1 MVVSMAT
8 DAQPSL
14 PPPDADAAGNATA
27 ETAPPEAPKEL
38 GKADPA
44 KRLTRIVLVA
54 VAVLFSCHMAADR
67 YTPYT
72 TLGRVDGFIV
82 PMVPQV
88 SGYLTEVNVRL
99 HDVVTQHQVIVQIDP
114 LPYDL
119 ALQAAQAS
127 LELAGQQ
134 MGAQVAGIE
143 AAAGRLGVSQARY
156 DITKRNLARVEQ
168 IARENPGALSEA
180 DLDQSRASVSQAES
194 SVISSQANLKAAQE
208 QLGVEGENNPNI
220 RAAAAAVAQAQF
232 NLTNTTLHAPSDGVM
247 GDIRLGVGHYAM
259 AGQPLATFIS
269 SVDIWVQ
276 VDMKENNLG
285 RMTVGDR
292 AEIVLDAAPGKIF
305 SGEVVSIG
313 SGIET
318 TPGASLGELQTTE
331 QAKGW
336 LQDPKRFPV
345 ILRFSDQESSGY
357 RRAGGQA
364 SAIVYSG
371 SSRILNSIAWLRI
384 RFHALVSYA
393 R

>member
-1 MVVSMAT
+1 MTANQSNALEDSPME
-8 DAQPSL
+8 DS
-14 PPPDADAAGNATA
+14 AGESA
-27 ETAPPEAPKEL
+27 ESDTQDLK
-38 GKADPA
+38 KRADPA

-54 VAVLFSCHMAADR
+54 VAILFGCHMAADR

-72 TLGRVDGFIV
+72 TLGRIDGFIV
-82 PMVPQV
+82 PVVPQV

-99 HDVVTQHQVIVQIDP
+99 HDAVTEHQVIVQIDP
-114 LPYDL
+114 LPYEL
-119 ALQAAQAS
+119 AVESAQAS

-156 DITKRNLARVEQ
+156 DITKRNLARVER
-168 IARENPGALSEA
+168 IAREHPGALSEA
-180 DLDQSRASVSQAES
+180 DLDQARASVSQSES
-194 SVISSQANLKAAQE
+194 SVISSQANLRAAQE
-208 QLGVEGENNPNI
+208 QLGVEGDDNPNI
-220 RAAAAAVAQAQF
+220 RAAVAAVAQAQF

-269 SVDIWVQ
+269 SVDGWVQ

-285 RMTVGDR
+285 RMKVGDR
-292 AEIVLDAAPGKIF
+292 AEIVLDAAPGKVF
-305 SGEVVSIG
+305 QGEVVSIG
-313 SGIET
+313 FGIET
-318 TPGASLGELQTTE
+318 SPGGSLGELQTTE

-345 ILRFSDQESSGY
+345 ILRFSDQEPSGY

-364 SAIVYSG
+364 SAVVYTG
-371 SSRILNSIAWLRI
+371 SNWILNPIAWLRI
-384 RFHALVSYA
+384 RLHALVSYA

>member
-1 MVVSMAT
+1 MTANQSNALEGSPME
-8 DAQPSL
+8 DS
-14 PPPDADAAGNATA
+14 AGESA
-27 ETAPPEAPKEL
+27 ESDTQDLK
-38 GKADPA
+38 KRADPA
-44 KRLTRIVLVA
+44 KRLTRIVLAA
-54 VAVLFSCHMAADR
+54 VAILFGCHMAADR

-72 TLGRVDGFIV
+72 ALGRIDGFIV
-82 PMVPQV
+82 PIVPQV

-99 HDVVTQHQVIVQIDP
+99 HDVVTENQVIVQIDP
-114 LPYDL
+114 LPYEL

-143 AAAGRLGVSQARY
+143 AAAGRLGVAQARY

-168 IARENPGALSEA
+168 IAREHPGALSEA
-180 DLDQSRASVSQAES
+180 DLDQSRASVSQSES
-194 SVISSQANLKAAQE
+194 QVISSQANLRAAQE
-208 QLGVEGENNPNI
+208 QLGVEGDDNPNI

-232 NLTNTTLHAPSDGVM
+232 NVTNTTLHVPSDGVM

-269 SVDIWVQ
+269 SVDGWVQ

-285 RMTVGDR
+285 RMKVGDR
-292 AEIVLDAAPGKIF
+292 AEIVLDAAPGKVF
-305 SGEVVSIG
+305 QGEVVSIG
-313 SGIET
+313 FGIET
-318 TPGASLGELQTTE
+318 SPGGSLGELQTTE

-345 ILRFSDQESSGY
+345 ILRFSDHEVDGY
-357 RRAGGQA
+357 RRAGGQV
-364 SAIVYSG
+364 SAIVYTG
-371 SSRILNSIAWLRI
+371 SNWILNPIAWLRI

>member
-1 MVVSMAT
+1 MVVSMT
-8 DAQPSL
+8 PDPQPS
-14 PPPDADAAGNATA
+14 PPQPEDEAAGNAKA
-27 ETAPPEAPKEL
+27 DKAPPEASKEP

-44 KRLTRIVLVA
+44 KHLTRIVLAA
-54 VAVLFSCHMAADR
+54 VVVLFSCHMAADR
-67 YTPYT
+67 FTPYT
-72 TLGRVDGFIV
+72 TLGRIDGFVV
-82 PMVPQV
+82 PIVPQV

-99 HDVVTQHQVIVQIDP
+99 HDVVTTNQVIVQIDP
-114 LPYDL
+114 LPYEL

-134 MGAQVAGIE
+134 MGAQVAGID

-156 DITKRNLARVEQ
+156 DITKRNLVRVEQ
-168 IARENPGALSEA
+168 IARDNPGALSEA
-180 DLDQSRASVSQAES
+180 DLDQARASVSQSEA
-194 SVISSQANLKAAQE
+194 SVISSQANLRAAQE

-220 RAAAAAVAQAQF
+220 RAAVAAVAQAQF
-232 NLTNTTLHAPSDGVM
+232 NLTNATLHAPSNGVM

-269 SVDIWVQ
+269 SADIWVQ

-285 RMTVGDR
+285 RMKVGDR

-305 SGEVVSIG
+305 PAEVVSIG

-331 QAKGW
+331 QATGW

-345 ILRFSDQESSGY
+345 ILRFSDQEASGN

-371 SSRILNSIAWLRI
+371 SNWILNSLAWMRI

>member
-1 MVVSMAT
+1 MVVSMT
-8 DAQPSL
+8 PDTQPS
-14 PPPDADAAGNATA
+14 PPPPEDEAAGNAEA
-27 ETAPPEAPKEL
+27 DTAPVEASKEP

-44 KRLTRIVLVA
+44 KHLTRIVLVA
-54 VAVLFSCHMAADR
+54 VVVLFSCHMAADR
-67 YTPYT
+67 FTPFT
-72 TLGRVDGFIV
+72 ALGRIDGFIV
-82 PMVPQV
+82 PIVPQV
-88 SGYLTEVNVRL
+88 SGYLTEVDVRL
-99 HDVVTQHQVIVQIDP
+99 HDVVTANQVIVQIDP
-114 LPYDL
+114 LPYNL

-180 DLDQSRASVSQAES
+180 DLDQSRASVSQAQS

-220 RAAAAAVAQAQF
+220 RAAVAAVAQAQF

-285 RMTVGDR
+285 RMKVGDR

-305 SGEVVSIG
+305 PGEVVSIG
-313 SGIET
+313 PGIET

-331 QAKGW
+331 QAQGW

-345 ILRFSDQESSGY
+345 ILRFSNQEASGY

-364 SAIVYSG
+364 SAMVYSG
-371 SSRILNSIAWLRI
+371 SNWILNTLAWLRI

>member
-1 MVVSMAT
+1 MTANQSNALEDSPMEE
-8 DAQPSL
+8 S
-14 PPPDADAAGNATA
+14 AGDSA
-27 ETAPPEAPKEL
+27 ESDTQDLK
-38 GKADPA
+38 KRADPA
-44 KRLTRIVLVA
+44 KRLTRIVLAA

-72 TLGRVDGFIV
+72 PLGRIDGFIV
-82 PMVPQV
+82 PVVPQV

-99 HDVVTQHQVIVQIDP
+99 HDAVTEHQVIVQIDP
-114 LPYDL
+114 LPYEL

-156 DITKRNLARVEQ
+156 DITKRNLARVEK
-168 IARENPGALSEA
+168 IAREHPGALSEA
-180 DLDQSRASVSQAES
+180 DLDQARASVSQSES
-194 SVISSQANLKAAQE
+194 SVISSQANLLAAQE
-208 QLGVEGENNPNI
+208 QLGVEGDDNPNI
-220 RAAAAAVAQAQF
+220 RAAVAAVAQAQF

-269 SVDIWVQ
+269 SVDGWVQ

-285 RMTVGDR
+285 RMKVGDR
-292 AEIVLDAAPGKIF
+292 AEIVLDAAPGKVF
-305 SGEVVSIG
+305 QGEVVSIG
-313 SGIET
+313 FGIET
-318 TPGASLGELQTTE
+318 SPGGSLGELQTTE

-345 ILRFSDQESSGY
+345 IL
-357 RRAGGQA
+357 
-364 SAIVYSG
+364 
-371 SSRILNSIAWLRI
+371 
-384 RFHALVSYA
+384 
-393 R
+393 

>member
-1 MVVSMAT
+1 MA
-8 DAQPSL
+8 DS
-14 PPPDADAAGNATA
+14 AGESA
-27 ETAPPEAPKEL
+27 ESDIPGVK
-38 GKADPA
+38 KQSDPA
-44 KRLTRIVLVA
+44 KRLTRIVLAA
-54 VAVLFSCHMAADR
+54 VAVLFGCHMAADR

-72 TLGRVDGFIV
+72 NLGKVDGFIV
-82 PMVPQV
+82 PIVPQV

-99 HDVVTQHQVIVQIDP
+99 HDVVTERQVIVRIDP
-114 LPYDL
+114 LPYEL
-119 ALQAAQAS
+119 AVESAQAS

-156 DITKRNLARVEQ
+156 DITKRNLARVER
-168 IARENPGALSEA
+168 IAREHPGALSEA
-180 DLDQSRASVSQAES
+180 DLDQARASVSQSES
-194 SVISSQANLKAAQE
+194 SVISSQANLRAAQE
-208 QLGVEGENNPNI
+208 QLGLEGDDNPNI
-220 RAAAAAVAQAQF
+220 RAAVAAVAQAQF

-269 SVDIWVQ
+269 SVDGWVQ

-285 RMTVGDR
+285 RMKVGDR
-292 AEIVLDAAPGKIF
+292 AEIVLDAAPGKVF
-305 SGEVVSIG
+305 QGEVVSIG
-313 SGIET
+313 FGIET
-318 TPGASLGELQTTE
+318 SPGGSLGELQTTE

-345 ILRFSDQESSGY
+345 ILRFSDQEASGY
-357 RRAGGQA
+357 RRAGGQV
-364 SAIVYSG
+364 SAIVYTG
-371 SSRILNSIAWLRI
+371 SNWILNPIAWLRI